1 MKRLLSIL
9 LVLALVFGL
18 TACGNPAPP
27 PTSTSEPTQAQ
38 TTAPTDPSLPT
49 DPTDPIIT
57 PSAPDEEEPSTPE
70 GEKPTAP
77 DEQVPSVPDVT
88 PPADPTPEPEPE
100 PEPEPTPT
108 PVPTPT
114 PEPEPEPEPTPTP
127 VPTPT
132 PEPEPEPE
140 PTPTPVPTP
149 TPEPEPEPEP
159 DPEPLLDPN
168 GSYYSK
174 DDVALYIHLYGK
186 LPQNFITKS
195 QARKLGWKSGSV
207 ERYAPGKAIG
217 GDTFYNNEGLLP
229 KKSGRT
235 YKECDIDTLGKS
247 SRGAKRIV
255 FSNDGLVYY
264 TDDHYSSFTLLY
276 GEP

>member
-27 PTSTSEPTQAQ
+27 PASTSEPTQAQ

-57 PSAPDEEEPSTPE
+57 PSAPDKEAPSTPE

-88 PPADPTPEPEPE
+88 PPADPT
-100 PEPEPTPT
+100 
-108 PVPTPT
+108 
-114 PEPEPEPEPTPTP
+114 PEPEPTPTP

-195 QARKLGWKSGSV
+195 QARNLGWKSGSV